1 MTILQ
6 EKLVRMGVL
15 PEDYDFGTRM
25 ELAPMQ
31 LGDVPVA
38 YADTRVL
45 EEDFG
50 YRPSTT
56 LREGLRKFAE

>member
-1 MTILQ
+1 
-6 EKLVRMGVL
+6 
-15 PEDYDFGTRM
+15 
-25 ELAPMQ
+25 MQ

-38 YADTRVL
+38 YADTKVL

-56 LREGLRKFAE
+56 LREGLRQFAE